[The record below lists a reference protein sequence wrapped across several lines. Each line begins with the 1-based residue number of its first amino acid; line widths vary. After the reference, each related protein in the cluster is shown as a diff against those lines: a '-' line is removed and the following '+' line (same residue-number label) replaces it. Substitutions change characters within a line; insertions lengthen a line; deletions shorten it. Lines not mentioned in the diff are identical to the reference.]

1 MEEQIWEKKKSLV
14 SQRGEGV
21 LDRGQCPEMKCHCSW
36 TGQGVQ
42 EGELGMDH
50 LHVKSRGIGES
61 KGHHSQRPLTEGS
74 PTEAQV
80 KMAKDVMNMQDPQGG
95 VITTLER
102 RTKETGLLF
111 PF

>member
-42 EGELGMDH
+42 EGELGVDH
-50 LHVKSRGIGES
+50 LHVNSRGIGEN
-61 KGHHSQRPLTEGS
+61 KGHHSQRPPTEGS
-74 PTEAQV
+74 TGENGKGCNEYARP
-80 KMAKDVMNMQDPQGG
+80 P
-95 VITTLER
+95 R
-102 RTKETGLLF
+102 RSDHHIREKE
-111 PF
+111 